1 MQLAGDE
8 KKIRALFSELACEEA
23 QVAPR
28 FEKLW
33 REASTQQASPQATP
47 RVSKSLVFVAAI
59 LLVAVAV
66 LFVAWSAYR
75 LPAEQNAQTA
85 TPPTFTIRTSP
96 QEPNPAIK
104 AEVVQLRT
112 QSHSTRRRCRARH
125 QRSERGLEQRI
136 LQQAAMLASWK
147 SPTESFVASP
157 IRSGFESLPQLNESV
172 KDLQSFL
179 QKKESNQ

>member
-8 KKIRALFSELACEEA
+8 KKIQALFSELACEEA
-23 QVAPR
+23 HLAPR

-47 RVSKSLVFVAAI
+47 RFGKSLVFVAAT

-66 LFVAWSAYR
+66 LFVAWSTYK
-75 LPAEQNAQTA
+75 LPVEQNAQTA
-85 TPPTFTIRTSP
+85 TPPTITNQPSP
-96 QEPNPAIK
+96 QEHKPDNK
-104 AEVVQLRT
+104 AEVVQRRT
-112 QSHSTRRRCRARH
+112 KSHSTRRRSLARH
-125 QRSERGLEQRI
+125 QRSERGLEQRA
-136 LQQAAMLASWK
+136 LQQAAMLANWK

-157 IRSGFESLPQLNESV
+157 TVSGFNSLPQLNESV